1 MRRMTLLLLAVLA
14 CCAGTAS
21 ALEIPPSFLFEIYAS
36 SRVSQ
41 FVQTPDGRILMPLQD
56 QGVVQVV
63 SPNGAV
69 SAQFGALDQPTGIA
83 LDAAGNIYVCEQF
96 GHHVVK
102 YSPTFDPLL
111 VIGSPGSG
119 PGNLSY
125 PTNCAISPDQTK
137 LYVTEIGNHR
147 VSIFDLDGHY
157 LNYFG
162 GLGSG
167 PGQFNYPF
175 SIVAEP
181 GSGDLF
187 ITNEVNNRVDH
198 FNALGVYLSSFGQ
211 LGSGPDDF
219 HFCVGIGMD
228 QDHNLWITD
237 QLNNRIKK
245 TTRDG
250 TLLAMWG
257 TFGDYPGQFYN
268 PWAVFVSQQGTI
280 WVGDTYNYRVQVFG
294 YTPVPAKR
302 TSWGSLKQRF
312 R

>member
-1 MRRMTLLLLAVLA
+1 MRRLTLLLFAGLAL
-14 CCAGTAS
+14 CATMATAF
-21 ALEIPPSFLFEIYAS
+21 EIPPSFLFEVAAS

-41 FVQTPDGRILMPLQD
+41 FVQAPDGRILMPLQD
-56 QGVVQVV
+56 QGVVLVT
-63 SPNGAV
+63 SPNGNV
-69 SAQFGALDQPTGIA
+69 ITTFGALDQPTGIA

-96 GHHVVK
+96 GHRVVK
-102 YSPTFDPLL
+102 YSPAFTELL
-111 VIGSPGSG
+111 SIGSPGTG
-119 PGNLSY
+119 PGNLMY

-147 VSIFDLDGHY
+147 VSIFDLAGNY
-157 LNYFG
+157 LNFFG
-162 GLGSG
+162 SPGSG

-198 FNALGVYLSSFGQ
+198 FNSLGVYLSSFGQ
-211 LGSGPDDF
+211 AGSGPDDF
-219 HFCVGIGMD
+219 DLCVGIGMD

-257 TFGDYPGQFYN
+257 TFGDLPGEFYN
-268 PWAVFVSQQGTI
+268 PWAVFVSQQGTV

-302 TSWGSLKQRF
+302 TSWGSLKQRY